1 MQLIE
6 ENYEYKYRI
15 DLMWH
20 EYNALVELIKEA
32 QKSGIYINDNMLE
45 KFENYKAIK
54 VSYAKLNAIAKA
66 SETRSKKAKEKF
78 ESAVVELMREESEL
92 TPYKIAKIAGIS
104 FTTAKKYL
112 KQLNENNYLS

>member
-6 ENYEYKYRI
+6 ENYEHKYRI

-20 EYNALVELIKEA
+20 EYNGLVRLIEDAK
-32 QKSGIYINDNMLE
+32 KSGIYINESMLE

-54 VSYAKLNAIAKA
+54 VSYAKIGAIAKA
-66 SETRSKKAKEKF
+66 SEARSKKTKDKF
-78 ESAVVELMREESEL
+78 ESAVVELLREEGEL
-92 TPYKIAKIAGIS
+92 TPYKIAKRAGIS

-112 KQLNENNYLS
+112 KQLNES